1 MAECFFRLER
11 EAVFSRQELRSSH
24 RHKKRCA
31 LAGSALSR
39 KVSAHSGVRCV
50 MTWSRGAVPQAGPE
64 RAHEQLAV
72 SVVALSAAK
81 ITERGGA
88 VIGVG
93 LYSGIPC

>member
-1 MAECFFRLER
+1 
-11 EAVFSRQELRSSH
+11 
-24 RHKKRCA
+24 
-31 LAGSALSR
+31 
-39 KVSAHSGVRCV
+39 

-72 SVVALSAAK
+72 SVIALPAAK

-93 LYSGIPC
+93 PKAAKKAKVGTLDHIR